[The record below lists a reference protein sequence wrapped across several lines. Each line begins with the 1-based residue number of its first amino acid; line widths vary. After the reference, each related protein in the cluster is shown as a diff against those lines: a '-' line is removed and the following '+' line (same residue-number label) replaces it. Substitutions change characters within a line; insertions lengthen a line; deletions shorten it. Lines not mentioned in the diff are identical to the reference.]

1 MPWSAGFLRAK
12 IEKKGD
18 AAFLLTITYSWYG
31 LMNYDV
37 VFLETSLEAAK
48 KRLLTERSHD
58 HIAFYDETGKEQPLH

>member
-37 VFLETSLEAAK
+37 VFLETSLENAK
-48 KRLLTERSHD
+48 KKLLVERSHD
-58 HIAFYDETGKEQPLH
+58 HIAFYDETGTEKPLD